1 MGQFKDLSI
10 KDVIEEINQ
19 SYFLPDIQR
28 EYVWLKKA
36 DEKKIEQLFDSVLR
50 GYPISSF
57 LFWKLKKSDIETN
70 RENKEVTDKL
80 NFQLYKFLEKYDE
93 REVHNVKINIEQVNS
108 NDLHIVLDGQQR
120 LTSLYV
126 GLKGSRTLR
135 RKKGWVD
142 NPNAYEE
149 KKLFLNL
156 KHKPEFD
163 NPEDNFDF
171 QFLKYDETT
180 NTEDKFWFKVGDILE
195 MGSVISY
202 VRDNNLTEIEAENL
216 EKLKEVFCIQKQISY
231 FEETEK
237 SLDKVLK
244 IFIRVNSGGTQL
256 SYSDLLMSILTANF
270 SSDIRDLMNKLV
282 DSLSDQG
289 FGGMGRDQVLK
300 TCLMLT
306 ESQHIFALKNF
317 SKTNIHKIEDNWE
330 EITNQIYSAINLL
343 KEFGYRNRLTSAYI
357 ISTIA
362 FYLFKYKN
370 ISTDDK
376 IEMLKFVRLAQIKSY
391 FTTSLDNKLEIVAKA
406 IKNNNTFK
414 NVNLELANNQLHPLT
429 LSEDDIERMVDL
441 QYGSPAIL
449 PILQILYPHL
459 DYKNSTF
466 HIDHIYPKSKF
477 NDKNELLDQNYLWK
491 ANYLYNL
498 QLLQGDEN
506 NSKRA
511 KDPEVWIAEELTTTD
526 KVADYKLKN
535 YIKQDLTLEWQ
546 NIAEFDKYRSDKLVT
561 ELKKILLNKEAQPLT
576 GVLQNGGFT
585 AELNSSNSN

>member
-28 EYVWLKKA
+28 EYVWLRKA
-36 DEKKIEQLFDSVLR
+36 EEKKIEQLFDSVLR

-70 RENKEVTDKL
+70 KEHKEVTDKL

-108 NDLHIVLDGQQR
+108 NDIHIVLDGQQR

-126 GLKGSRTLR
+126 GLKSSRTLR

-171 QFLKYDETT
+171 QFLKYDEAI
-180 NTEDKFWFKVGDILE
+180 NSNDKFWFKVGDILE

-202 VRDNNLTEIEAENL
+202 VRENNLSEIEAGTL

-270 SSDIRDLMNKLV
+270 SYDIRDLMNKLV
-282 DSLSDQG
+282 DSLMEQG
-289 FGGMGRDQVLK
+289 FGVMSRDQVLK
-300 TCLMLT
+300 TCLILT
-306 ESQHIFALKNF
+306 ECQHIFALKNF
-317 SKTNIHKIEDNWE
+317 SKTNIQKIETNWG
-330 EITNQIYSAINLL
+330 EITSQIYAAISLL

-357 ISTIA
+357 ISSIA

-370 ISTDDK
+370 ITEDDK
-376 IEMLKFVRLAQIKSY
+376 MEMLKFVRIAQIKSY
-391 FTTSLDNKLEIVAKA
+391 FTTSLDNKLDTVAKA
-406 IKNNNTFK
+406 IKNNNSFK
-414 NVNLELANNQLHPLT
+414 GVNNELANNPLLPLT
-429 LSEDDIERMVDL
+429 LSKDDIERMVDL

-449 PILQILYPHL
+449 PVLQILYPHL
-459 DYKNSTF
+459 DYKNSIF
-466 HIDHIYPKSKF
+466 HVDHIYPKSKF
-477 NDKNELLDQNYLWK
+477 NEDNNFLDPNYLSR

-511 KDPEVWIAEELTTTD
+511 KDPEVWIAEELTTPD
-526 KVADYKLKN
+526 KVLDYKRKN
-535 YIKQDLTLEWQ
+535 YIKEDIKLEWN
-546 NIAEFDKYRSDKLVT
+546 NIGEFDKYRSEKLVE
-561 ELKKILLNKEAQPLT
+561 ELEKILINKDIK
-576 GVLQNGGFT
+576 
-585 AELNSSNSN
+585 SSTTV